1 MASTPAFCSA
11 CGASLLPGARFCTRC
26 GRPVQAEE
34 PMAPVQAA
42 EITAPVQ
49 AAEITA
55 PVLAAEITAPVLAE
69 GMTAPVQAEE
79 TMAGEVV
86 GVPPPPSG
94 TIVVE
99 GPPPPMAPAAT
110 LQPAA
115 VLPSTY
121 PSVAPP
127 DYPSVAPPA
136 YPSVAPPAYPSV
148 APPAYPSVAPPAY
161 PSVAPPAYPRM
172 APVAVMPARKGMG
185 TGARI
190 AIALA
195 ITVVALGGATILLI
209 RIISSPTN
217 TISYAVEFDNDYLAM
232 LTADNAGVVQENSTT
247 LATSVAGLKARIA
260 ARKTFDGQVARIS
273 FPASASADVKQLET
287 TDAAVEQIL
296 AKLLADEGN
305 VKAYNADLA
314 AEQPLRAA
322 FDAAVTKLLK
332 D

>member
-34 PMAPVQAA
+34 PVAPVQA
-42 EITAPVQ
+42 EGMTAPVQ
-49 AAEITA
+49 
-55 PVLAAEITAPVLAE
+55 AE

-86 GVPPPPSG
+86 GVPPPPSR

-127 DYPSVAPPA
+127 A

-148 APPAYPSVAPPAY
+148 APPAYPSMAAPAY
-161 PSVAPPAYPRM
+161 PSI

-190 AIALA
+190 AIGLA
-195 ITVVALGGATILLI
+195 IAVVALGGATILLI
-209 RIISSPTN
+209 RIISSPTNPATN

-260 ARKTFDGQVARIS
+260 ARKTFDSQVARIS

-296 AKLLADEGN
+296 TKLLADEGN
-305 VKAYNADLA
+305 AKAYNADIA